1 MAIAVVCSGCGQLL
15 QVSPDDPR
23 PEIECLWCGGKT
35 VVARP
40 VASPQSP
47 PPAVGTAQI
56 GDDILPGD
64 ELGLAPAERNE
75 TQQLSATQPATVPRW
90 YEQAPYSLEDP
101 RLQPSASPAPTPLST
116 PLATPAPASIPSS
129 QRGGDDDDDSQ
140 PYEVDA
146 KQDRP
151 CPDCGRF
158 VKFDAA
164 VCLSCGFDLRS
175 GKRLKKTYEPIS
187 RAWESGWPLATRKM
201 LFAIGQGVMLPMSI
215 IGAISLGSPLGFI
228 GPWGVF
234 TAMTIYLLGTCN
246 RVELSRT
253 KKGKVTLT
261 QTWFVFFQRR
271 PAQTISLSE
280 YDGVTSGTVYKAD
293 FWDWMV
299 TVVWLGSGFIWGVF
313 ITLPL
318 IAIGLAMAIL
328 WWYYFVNKETYYVA
342 LTKDHGHP
350 ALHLYR
356 GWSEPQMHNMADTIK
371 DIAFAVSFGGQP

>member
-1 MAIAVVCSGCGQLL
+1 MAIAIVCSGCGQSL
-15 QVSPDDPR
+15 QMAPDDSR
-23 PEIECLWCGGKT
+23 SEVECLWCGRKT
-35 VVARP
+35 AIARP
-40 VASPQSP
+40 AIPAPQAPITHEPTNHGSDDVLPIDDFALAPVERNDTRQTPVTPATPATAPAWHEQAPYALNEPWLELTPPPASSP
-47 PPAVGTAQI
+47 PPAPVPPP
-56 GDDILPGD
+56 LPR
-64 ELGLAPAERNE
+64 A
-75 TQQLSATQPATVPRW
+75 
-90 YEQAPYSLEDP
+90 
-101 RLQPSASPAPTPLST
+101 
-116 PLATPAPASIPSS
+116 
-129 QRGGDDDDDSQ
+129 GDDDEDDGQ
-140 PYEVDA
+140 PYDVDA

-164 VCLSCGFDLRS
+164 LCLSCGYSFKS
-175 GKRLKKTYEPIS
+175 GKRLKKTYEPI
-187 RAWESGWPLATRKM
+187 RLVWESGWPLPTRKL
-201 LFAIGQGVMLPMSI
+201 LFLVGQGVMLPMSI
-215 IGAISLGSPLGFI
+215 IGAISLGGPLGFI

-234 TAMTIYLLGTCN
+234 TAMTVYLLGTFN

-261 QTWFVFFQRR
+261 QTWYVFFQKR
-271 PAQTISLSE
+271 PAQTILLSE

-318 IAIGLAMAIL
+318 IAIGVAMAIL

-342 LTKDHGHP
+342 LTRDHGHP

-356 GWSEPQMHNMADTIK
+356 GWSEAQMRIMADTIK
-371 DIAFAVSFGGQP
+371 DIAFAAFV